1 MNFFT
6 ADRCKTLSTE
16 LLLSNLEDFLKAA
29 QNTKNTKSRA
39 RNLELATLI
48 NAELSTRV

>member
-29 QNTKNTKSRA
+29 QATKNNKIRTRQ
-39 RNLELATLI
+39 LELATMI
-48 NAELSTRV
+48 NAELATR